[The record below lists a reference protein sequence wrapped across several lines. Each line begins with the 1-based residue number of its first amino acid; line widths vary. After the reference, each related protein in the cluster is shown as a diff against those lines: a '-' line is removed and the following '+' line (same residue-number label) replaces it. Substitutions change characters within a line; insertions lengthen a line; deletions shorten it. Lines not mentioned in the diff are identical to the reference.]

1 MMSLTGD
8 WSQTYFSILI
18 HIILLLYLFLYFDT
32 RIIEAYTDTAWGG
45 GFNDVRAR

>member
-8 WSQTYFSILI
+8 WSQTYFLI

-45 GFNDVRAR
+45 DFNDVTCR